1 MSIPLATFEHGTLVY
16 EPFLGLCQITNSSR
30 ETMLGVEQLFYEM
43 QPRQGTAVVKVPAGQ
58 MTSRGIRP
66 LMTADEIERALRTD
80 SPSAPTTSNETYPQ
94 RIKRWTALLRSKHN
108 IGGYEFLLE
117 WRQLSTQGV
126 RISAQETE
134 LHVKIQ
140 RSLAEEIAEVLKISN
155 ESAAGKISQWLETK

>member
-1 MSIPLATFEHGTLVY
+1 MSTPVATFEHGTLVY

-66 LMTADEIERALRTD
+66 LMTTDEIEKALHTN

-94 RIKRWTALLRSKHN
+94 RIKRWTALLRSKQN
-108 IGGYEFLLE
+108 FGGYEFLLE
-117 WRQLSTQGV
+117 WQQLSTQGV
-126 RISAQETE
+126 RLSAQESE
-134 LHVKIQ
+134 LHGKIQ
-140 RSLAEEIAEVLKISN
+140 RSLAQEIAEVLQISA
-155 ESAAGKISQWLETK
+155 ESAAGKINEWLESK